1 MITKTRASVKSFP
14 KKTLALSATE
24 ANWLRYQVHSRFK
37 NTTLQGLYTILGIL
51 DPIIYFSCLEYGVVK
66 RKDRTNTIN
75 YDRLNQLIFTS
86 VEGNLSIELSTKY
99 LRTEHIPKHY
109 PQAATSVNTVLKY
122 RNALGNTYFEEL
134 DLDKLE
140 RTGKKSKKMVLN
152 EEANPET
159 GEFEEKVIQGLGLWD
174 IVQPKSQMVVNK
186 HGELAPAGITMQNT
200 RYERINLHKCLLVF
214 KEVYRIA
221 EARYNAIHKHNPEVS
236 FYDQLPTHKCNFAR
250 TLWNAFSGNEDFEGN
265 LLSEEYR
272 DFVFQYPETLV
283 ERIPSTFIHVW
294 KEGCTLAK
302 EAWNAMQKWGT
313 AIPSWRKSNLAMQER
328 VHSPYPEVEARE
340 WEFATVDF

>member
-1 MITKTRASVKSFP
+1 MITKTHASVKSSL
-14 KKTLALSATE
+14 KKPLALSATE
-24 ANWLRYQVHSRFK
+24 ANRLRLQTHEMVRP
-37 NTTLQGLYTILGIL
+37 TTLKGLYTILGIL
-51 DPIIYFSCLEYGVVK
+51 DPIIYFACVEYGVVK
-66 RKDRTNTIN
+66 KGDKSHTIN
-75 YDRLNQLIFTS
+75 FDRLNQLIFTS
-86 VEGNLSIELSTKY
+86 VEGNLNLELSTKY
-99 LRTEHIPKHY
+99 LWSEHIPQHY
-109 PQAATSVNTVLKY
+109 PQATKSVNTMQKY

-134 DLDKLE
+134 DLEELE

-159 GEFEEKVIQGLGLWD
+159 GEFEERVIKGLGLWD

-200 RYERINLHKCLLVF
+200 RYEHINLHKCLVVF

-250 TLWNAFSGNEDFEGN
+250 TLWNVLSGNEDFEGN
-265 LLSEEYR
+265 LLSEDYR

-283 ERIPSTFIHVW
+283 ERIPSTFAHVW
-294 KEGCTLAK
+294 KEGCTLVK
-302 EAWNAMQKWGT
+302 EAWEAMQKWGR
-313 AIPSWRKSNLAMQER
+313 AIPSWRKNNPYQEA
-328 VHSPYPEVEARE
+328 EVRE
-340 WEFATVDF
+340 WEYAAVDF

>member
-1 MITKTRASVKSFP
+1 MINKNRPSVKSFP
-14 KKTLALSATE
+14 KKPIALSGSE
-24 ANWLRYQVHSRFK
+24 ANWLRYQVHLRFK
-37 NTTLQGLYTILGIL
+37 NTTLQGLYTVLGLL
-51 DPIIYFSCLEYGVVK
+51 DPVIYFSCLEYGAVK
-66 RKDRTNTIN
+66 RKDKANTIN
-75 YDRLNQLIFTS
+75 FDRLNQLIFTS
-86 VEGNLSIELSTKY
+86 VEGNLSIELSTKH
-99 LRTEHIPKHY
+99 LRTEHIPQHY

-134 DLDKLE
+134 DLEELE

-152 EEANPET
+152 EDANPET

-174 IVQPKSQMVVNK
+174 IVQPKSQVVIGK
-186 HGELAPAGITMQNT
+186 DGTEKAAGITVQKT
-200 RYERINLHKCLLVF
+200 RYERINLHKCLVVF

-221 EARYNAIHKHNPEVS
+221 EARYNALHKHNPQVS
-236 FYDQLPTHKCNFAR
+236 FYDQLPEHKCNFVR
-250 TLWNAFSGNEDFEGN
+250 NLWNVLSVNEDFEGN

-302 EAWNAMQKWGT
+302 EAWEAMQKWSK
-313 AIPSWRKSNLAMQER
+313 AIPSWRKNN
-328 VHSPYPEVEARE
+328 PYPEAEVRE
-340 WEFATVDF
+340 WEFAVIDF